1 MSSLSFHHIALSPLI
16 RALKNAHHY
25 ISKGQKHAQS
35 QSHDEN
41 DYLTARLHP
50 EMKDL
55 IYQVQRFTDAA
66 KFIPARVD
74 PSGPAISLPDTEK
87 TFDELLARVKR
98 TIEYLESI
106 EEKAFEGKEGSEV
119 VISMGDKEARFS
131 AAEYV
136 LAMAQPN
143 FWYVLSWGV
152 EMGFLFVWG

>member
-1 MSSLSFHHIALSPLI
+1 MKTTTSP
-16 RALKNAHHY
+16 
-25 ISKGQKHAQS
+25 HAC
-35 QSHDEN
+35 
-41 DYLTARLHP
+41 TR
-50 EMKDL
+50 
-55 IYQVQRFTDAA
+55 R
-66 KFIPARVD
+66 FIPARVD